1 MAQKI
6 NAQEIIQKESDYVL
20 STYPRLPFV
29 LNQGKGAFLFDS
41 EGNKY
46 LDFGSGIAV
55 TALGHSDEEVGMAIQ
70 QQVQTLSHVSN
81 LYHTAP
87 HAELA
92 EKLCQ
97 LSFADK
103 VFFSNSGAEAIEASL
118 KFARKYAQEKFGKG
132 KTKLVAFS
140 NGFHGRTFGALSIT
154 AREKYSRASEVSF
167 RMTNLLSEK

>member
-1 MAQKI
+1 MSQENI
-6 NAQEIIQKESDYVL
+6 THEIIQKESDYVL
-20 STYPRLPFV
+20 ATYPRLPFV
-29 LNQGKGAFLFDS
+29 LSRGKGAFLFDT
-41 EGNKY
+41 EGNQY

-55 TALGHSDEEVGMAIQ
+55 AALGHSNEDVVLAIQ
-70 QQVQTLSHVSN
+70 QQAQTLSHVSN

-118 KFARKYAQEKFGKG
+118 KFARKYGKVKFGEG
-132 KTKLVAFS
+132 KTKLVEI
-140 NGFHGRTFGALSIT
+140 IT
-154 AREKYSRASEVSF
+154 KYP
-167 RMTNLLSEK
+167 K